1 MKPISSNKKFKDEF
15 MGLISLILYYVL
27 AVIVYDKPFMLKL
40 IQPFY
45 ILINVMYYLGVG
57 ESIFWLSNYFRNKI
71 FHANAKE
78 RKLILSSVIIFLYT
92 LTIVVLFDYTIV
104 YLGTEDRAC
113 FWESAYIR
121 TISSS
126 LIAIIY
132 IIRNYGQVVLENA
145 EQNSQLKDDLQ
156 KESEKATRAQLNM
169 LKIQLDPHFMFNSLN
184 TLVGLIDENP
194 KDAQKFTLELSNIY
208 KYIVSNINTDAIS
221 LATAIDF
228 IHDYCQLIKI
238 RYPQQFD
245 IRIEEDIVKNQNEKV
260 LPLSLQL
267 LVENAIKHNQHSKE
281 HPLII
286 RILREDDYICVI
298 NTLRPYNEIERKTH
312 INSTGIGMR
321 NLYERYKLL
330 TDKIPLVLESKTEYI
345 VKVPII

>member
-1 MKPISSNKKFKDEF
+1 
-15 MGLISLILYYVL
+15 MGLISLALYYVL
-27 AVIVYDKPFMLKL
+27 ALALYDKPFMLQI

-45 ILINVMYYLGVG
+45 ILLNVMFYLGAG
-57 ESIFWLSNYFRNKI
+57 ESIFWISNYFRNKN

-78 RKLILSSVIIFLYT
+78 RRLILYSVFIFLYT
-92 LTIVVLFDYTIV
+92 LMVVILFDYTIT
-104 YLGTEDRAC
+104 YLVTKDATC
-113 FWESAYIR
+113 FWESTYIR

-132 IIRNYGQVVLENA
+132 IVRNYGQVILENA
-145 EQNSQLKDDLQ
+145 EQNSKLKDDLQ
-156 KESEKATRAQLNM
+156 KESEKAAKAQLNM

-184 TLVGLIDENP
+184 TLVGLIDESP
-194 KDAQKFTLELSNIY
+194 EEAEKFTLELARIY
-208 KYIVSNINTDAIS
+208 KYIVANIDTDTIS
-221 LATAIDF
+221 LAGGMDF
-228 IHDYCQLIKI
+228 IHDYCRLIEI
-238 RYPQQFD
+238 RYPEQFD
-245 IRIEEDIVKNQNEKV
+245 IRIEEDIVKNAEEKI

-281 HPLII
+281 HPLLIH
-286 RILREDDYICVI
+286 ILRTDNYICVK
-298 NTLRPYNEIERKTH
+298 NSRQPYNENERKTR

-330 TDKIPLVLESKTEYI
+330 TNQIPIVLESKSEYT